1 MMLNDARRPQTNK
14 EYSVNIMEMTDD
26 INAFRGNVY
35 KQQMNIEDRVN
46 YAPATM
52 YASAP
57 ESSAASMNYTS
68 MNVGAAT
75 FEVLSDEGTST
86 YSWSTAEA
94 TDEAVSSKQY
104 RNNTLYADDNM
115 INDVANNTDISQSRK
130 KFNDV
135 GFWEPNHITDKQGK
149 TSFDIRL
156 PDNIT
161 TWKSI
166 IIAMG
171 KHRLHGI
178 DSTETKVYKP
188 LQSMSIIPS
197 FIWDNDKVYAKA
209 KFTNLTKDAKKVTV
223 GISLNDKIMSSKEV
237 SIKNEYVDSILLSA
251 DNLNS
256 IHWKAGLQFEK
267 TYKDDEER
275 DIQVLS
281 SAFKLYTNQ
290 HVMMEKDSTYT
301 LKFANGIKGNI
312 LLNNTLY
319 EKIIAEIND
328 LNNYEYGCVE
338 QTASKLKAL
347 LCKEKINKAMGLK
360 ENLTPPIY
368 NLINRLSNYQN
379 TDGTWGWWKRE
390 SVNWRMTIY
399 AMDVLRSADIAGYS
413 NSNYNAARN
422 VISANFYTLSTSDQ
436 LYAMYVFQK
445 TNVIDN
451 TMKTAFSKIKINE
464 LKNKFLM
471 LKNKQISDALGKK
484 KYEGDFNFS
493 DYKMSGV
500 FQIGIGDVKFYGTAA
515 LTNTIDKTTSNQSF
529 YPYTFGIRFSKF

>member
-1 MMLNDARRPQTNK
+1 
-14 EYSVNIMEMTDD
+14 
-26 INAFRGNVY
+26 
-35 KQQMNIEDRVN
+35 
-46 YAPATM
+46 M

-86 YSWSTAEA
+86 YSWSTVEA

-319 EKIIAEIND
+319 EK
-328 LNNYEYGCVE
+328 Y
-338 QTASKLKAL
+338 
-347 LCKEKINKAMGLK
+347 
-360 ENLTPPIY
+360 
-368 NLINRLSNYQN
+368 
-379 TDGTWGWWKRE
+379 
-390 SVNWRMTIY
+390 
-399 AMDVLRSADIAGYS
+399 
-413 NSNYNAARN
+413 
-422 VISANFYTLSTSDQ
+422 
-436 LYAMYVFQK
+436 
-445 TNVIDN
+445 
-451 TMKTAFSKIKINE
+451 
-464 LKNKFLM
+464 
-471 LKNKQISDALGKK
+471 
-484 KYEGDFNFS
+484 
-493 DYKMSGV
+493 
-500 FQIGIGDVKFYGTAA
+500 
-515 LTNTIDKTTSNQSF
+515 
-529 YPYTFGIRFSKF
+529 

>member
-1 MMLNDARRPQTNK
+1 M
-14 EYSVNIMEMTDD
+14 
-26 INAFRGNVY
+26 
-35 KQQMNIEDRVN
+35 
-46 YAPATM
+46 
-52 YASAP
+52 
-57 ESSAASMNYTS
+57 
-68 MNVGAAT
+68 
-75 FEVLSDEGTST
+75 
-86 YSWSTAEA
+86 
-94 TDEAVSSKQY
+94 
-104 RNNTLYADDNM
+104 
-115 INDVANNTDISQSRK
+115 
-130 KFNDV
+130 
-135 GFWEPNHITDKQGK
+135 
-149 TSFDIRL
+149 
-156 PDNIT
+156 
-161 TWKSI
+161 
-166 IIAMG
+166 IAMG

-360 ENLTPPIY
+360 ENHAPDL
-368 NLINRLSNYQN
+368 
-379 TDGTWGWWKRE
+379 
-390 SVNWRMTIY
+390 
-399 AMDVLRSADIAGYS
+399 
-413 NSNYNAARN
+413 
-422 VISANFYTLSTSDQ
+422 
-436 LYAMYVFQK
+436 
-445 TNVIDN
+445 
-451 TMKTAFSKIKINE
+451 
-464 LKNKFLM
+464 
-471 LKNKQISDALGKK
+471 
-484 KYEGDFNFS
+484 
-493 DYKMSGV
+493 
-500 FQIGIGDVKFYGTAA
+500 
-515 LTNTIDKTTSNQSF
+515 
-529 YPYTFGIRFSKF
+529 